1 MEATRRHVL
10 IGGMSALAGSAVEA
24 SIVRGICGGRNGFL
38 ANNSGE
44 DEEEMY
50 KEMFLAMAQGLQ
62 DGNVVISSPDITYLR
77 PHAFANMAW
86 FKGGGKSPY
95 RLYVDLP
102 NCMQIG
108 TGTLGSVFYHSNLM
122 SVNLP
127 SLVNMYGSNNFE
139 EAKCEEISLPNLV
152 SFANH
157 TWMRCYD
164 LKVLDLPSVT
174 SKTGS
179 FFVYECTSLEHVY
192 LPKMTLTALGGK
204 SYIAQQNCNHAAI
217 FHLQDGDYDYQGNPV

>member
-1 MEATRRHVL
+1 MNLTRREMVAC
-10 IGGMSALAGSAVEA
+10 GMAAIA
-24 SIVRGICGGRNGFL
+24 SCPSCASVVKGICGGKGLFSVSN
-38 ANNSGE
+38 GE

-62 DGNVVISSPDITYLR
+62 DGDIVISSPDITYLR
-77 PHAFANMAW
+77 PHAFANMKWLRNSAQT
-86 FKGGGKSPY
+86 SPY
-95 RLYVDLP
+95 RLCVDLP
-102 NCMQIG
+102 NCTQIG
-108 TGTLGSVFYHSNLM
+108 VGSLGSVFYHSNLV

-127 SLVNMYGSNNFE
+127 NLVYMYGPTNFE
-139 EAKCEEISLPNLV
+139 EVKCEEISLPNLV

-192 LPKMTLTALGGK
+192 LPKMTLAKMGGA
-204 SYIAQQNCNHAAI
+204 SYIAQQNCNPAAI
-217 FHLQDGDYDYQGNPV
+217 FHLQDGDYDYRGNPI